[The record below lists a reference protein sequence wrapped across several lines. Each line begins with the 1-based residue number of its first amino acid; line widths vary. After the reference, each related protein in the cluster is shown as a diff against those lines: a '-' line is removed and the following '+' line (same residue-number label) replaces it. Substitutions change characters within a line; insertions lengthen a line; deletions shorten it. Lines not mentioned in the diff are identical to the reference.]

1 MKINL
6 PILVIPYEYLVR
18 EIDGA
23 VLLAYE
29 YGKKGGTTLIGQKQ
43 HLFPLIK
50 FLKNSFWFLKSIVP
64 GEIKIQQK
72 ILFYNGKIFS
82 YDVEG
87 LVPSQGDVGVYE
99 RINRRTLALVE
110 KHFCWNDDE
119 KQRYVKIFP
128 EFEHKII
135 NTGIPIQ
142 QSWENYSKK
151 NNQTKTALLASSFP
165 HVCEITNKYNY
176 EQTKLVTENNL
187 EKLEQLRKEIQMV
200 QKGYEYAKDFLDH
213 LIKLGIKVIIRP
225 HPAEI
230 GNIWE
235 SYINNPLVSFDDLTV
250 PLAASI
256 EKTDFVVTFNST
268 VAIQAKLMGKSCFQY
283 FPIHEIKKFKTTFS
297 EFARSNSTII
307 ENLENFSVSSN
318 KIKKTKKNKI
328 YSEVSKKIINNLM
341 ETKIENSKIYNSLFL
356 KIYLVFAKLKKLIV
370 YLLSRQRI
378 FRKIF
383 PSKSVSPLY
392 YVVGNRKAPIE
403 TYTAIK
409 KSIQRM
415 RLKSNKIILKRISN
429 GLVEFK
435 VVKK

>member
-135 NTGIPIQ
+135 NTGISLLHIYVIFLKKKKKKKTNHKQ
-142 QSWENYSKK
+142 QHNHF
-151 NNQTKTALLASSFP
+151 T
-165 HVCEITNKYNY
+165 
-176 EQTKLVTENNL
+176 
-187 EKLEQLRKEIQMV
+187 
-200 QKGYEYAKDFLDH
+200 
-213 LIKLGIKVIIRP
+213 
-225 HPAEI
+225 
-230 GNIWE
+230 
-235 SYINNPLVSFDDLTV
+235 
-250 PLAASI
+250 
-256 EKTDFVVTFNST
+256 
-268 VAIQAKLMGKSCFQY
+268 Y
-283 FPIHEIKKFKTTFS
+283 FPRF
-297 EFARSNSTII
+297 RSWSCH
-307 ENLENFSVSSN
+307 
-318 KIKKTKKNKI
+318 
-328 YSEVSKKIINNLM
+328 
-341 ETKIENSKIYNSLFL
+341 
-356 KIYLVFAKLKKLIV
+356 
-370 YLLSRQRI
+370 
-378 FRKIF
+378 
-383 PSKSVSPLY
+383 
-392 YVVGNRKAPIE
+392 
-403 TYTAIK
+403 
-409 KSIQRM
+409 
-415 RLKSNKIILKRISN
+415 
-429 GLVEFK
+429 
-435 VVKK
+435 